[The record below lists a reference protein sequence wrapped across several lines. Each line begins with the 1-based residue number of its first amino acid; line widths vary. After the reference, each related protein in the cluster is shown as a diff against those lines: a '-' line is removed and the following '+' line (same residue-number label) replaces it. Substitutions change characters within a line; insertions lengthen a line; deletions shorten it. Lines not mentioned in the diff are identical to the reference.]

1 MKTTFQCNAKRFTN
15 AWDAAEYAAE
25 RGGDMI
31 SMPGGVYL
39 VVSGPNSERIEEVGG
54 PETIRI
60 ISEPR
65 RGGWVTIEAGRN
77 N

>member
-1 MKTTFQCNAKRFTN
+1 MTTFTCDAKRFTN
-15 AWDAAEYAAE
+15 AWDASEYAAE

-39 VVSGPNSERIEEVGG
+39 AINETNANRLAENGG

-60 ISEPR
+60 ITEPR